1 MGMMIEKNFN
11 LLISMAQQD
20 VTNLTYLLEVLG
32 EGFQSMSSIP
42 MLCSFEA
49 FENLHN
55 HHMKGGN

>member
-32 EGFQSMSSIP
+32 EGF
-42 MLCSFEA
+42 
-49 FENLHN
+49 
-55 HHMKGGN
+55 